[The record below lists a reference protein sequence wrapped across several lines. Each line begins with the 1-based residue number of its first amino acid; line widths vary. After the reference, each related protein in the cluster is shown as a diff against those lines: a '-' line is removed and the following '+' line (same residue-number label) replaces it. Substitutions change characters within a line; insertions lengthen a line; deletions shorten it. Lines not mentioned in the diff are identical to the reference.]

1 MMLAMTI
8 SLVTAVLNGPPA
20 YNCTTQPADA
30 YTPIVLKNSHLEAR
44 FQRYGATLTHLI
56 VPDANGNSRD
66 IALGWD
72 DGDQYCSNPSHTYFG
87 ATIGRFANRIANG
100 TFKIDGKTYHT
111 PLNDHGIDTL
121 HGGWVGYD
129 RRYWTVVKQTDSMVK
144 FNLVS
149 PDGEMGFPGT
159 LHINVTHELTEDNE
173 WVLTYEGEAD
183 AHSVLA
189 MTNHVYF
196 NLNANVDNTPTVL
209 EHILEIKA
217 SKFLPVDSTLIPTG
231 AIGSVSNP
239 ANAYLDFR
247 GKDKKI
253 GADINKGT
261 VTPLG
266 GYDNAWIFDNWT
278 PGKML
283 NDVARLSSPLTKIA
297 VSMSTD
303 QPSVQ
308 FYSGNFLNG
317 TDPASRIQR
326 KKSQSFGSEPQYYQ
340 WRGAAT
346 LEAQQFP
353 DAPNHPNFPPT
364 DIMPGKPYFQQTKY
378 RIGIYK

>member
-1 MMLAMTI
+1 MRA
-8 SLVTAVLNGPPA
+8 
-20 YNCTTQPADA
+20 Q
-30 YTPIVLKNSHLEAR
+30 
-44 FQRYGATLTHLI
+44 
-56 VPDANGNSRD
+56 
-66 IALGWD
+66 
-72 DGDQYCSNPSHTYFG
+72 
-87 ATIGRFANRIANG
+87 
-100 TFKIDGKTYHT
+100 
-111 PLNDHGIDTL
+111 
-121 HGGWVGYD
+121 
-129 RRYWTVVKQTDSMVK
+129 
-144 FNLVS
+144 
-149 PDGEMGFPGT
+149 
-159 LHINVTHELTEDNE
+159 
-173 WVLTYEGEAD
+173 
-183 AHSVLA
+183 
-189 MTNHVYF
+189 
-196 NLNANVDNTPTVL
+196 TPTVL

-317 TDPASRIQR
+317 TDPVSAL
-326 KKSQSFGSEPQYYQ
+326 
-340 WRGAAT
+340 RG
-346 LEAQQFP
+346 
-353 DAPNHPNFPPT
+353 DC
-364 DIMPGKPYFQQTKY
+364 
-378 RIGIYK
+378 